1 MSHDPQ
7 DGRHVIP
14 QAEEKFTQEQLQ
26 IMKTQDLKYVR
37 MKLNM
42 ETKVSGKCVVL
53 WCVFEVM
60 WPSQQKIERLQANL
74 HLLNDDDG
82 PPPNTHTIFVDSA
95 EEGAYALQLLSM
107 VCPCV
112 ILQLEF
118 VFSVASFDPVKHFD
132 TAPEFVT
139 RTFNRPTRDILESQE
154 IAANKTTAKVTP
166 HPHTHTHHTHT
177 PQEVDLCNNY
187 CK

>member
-26 IMKTQDLKYVR
+26 IMKTQDLKYVQK
-37 MKLNM
+37 KLNM
-42 ETKVSGKCVVL
+42 ETK
-53 WCVFEVM
+53 
-60 WPSQQKIERLQANL
+60 KIERLQANL

-95 EEGAYALQLLSM
+95 EE
-107 VCPCV
+107 
-112 ILQLEF
+112 
-118 VFSVASFDPVKHFD
+118 VASFDPVKHFD

-154 IAANKTTAKVTP
+154 IAADKTTAKELNRERAASYKELNQRVQRSRELRRIAQKMQTQKNLMSKEKHVKIPGNGTTP
-166 HPHTHTHHTHT
+166 PTYRWKR
-177 PQEVDLCNNY
+177 ER
-187 CK
+187 KR